1 MAIERDINKKKKD
14 PNPKPDKSLPPMQP
28 FRKKGLRSPTYG
40 RRNPHKDHGDK
51 KPSLK
56 TKASIIKD
64 KAKKGQGLARGGMVK
79 SIIKLIPGFAP
90 TPKSGTISTI
100 DPVKRAASR
109 FVQRRKQLGGAKA
122 LDPVKKADGGS
133 PRSRIQTAEQKK
145 RMEEAKK
152 LFGFT
157 GKRPPQPKIDRS
169 DKTKFYRQRGV
180 AKKAMGG
187 EASESVARSKIL
199 KDMRDRKRKRL
210 TDSIN
215 RLTRPKGVGK
225 PKIVPKKKPKKK

>member
-1 MAIERDINKKKKD
+1 MA
-14 PNPKPDKSLPPMQP
+14 
-28 FRKKGLRSPTYG
+28 FRKPEKKEEDKPQKPQKGLTPRPFGKRGLRNPTYTK
-40 RRNPHKDHGDK
+40 RNPHRDSGDK

-56 TKASIIKD
+56 TKASIIKE

-122 LDPVKKADGGS
+122 LDPVKKA
-133 PRSRIQTAEQKK
+133 
-145 RMEEAKK
+145 
-152 LFGFT
+152 
-157 GKRPPQPKIDRS
+157 
-169 DKTKFYRQRGV
+169 
-180 AKKAMGG
+180 MGG

-199 KDMRDRKRKRL
+199 KEMRDRKRKRL
-210 TDSIN
+210 TDMLD
-215 RLTRPKGVGK
+215 RLKKKPGGAGK
-225 PKIVPKKKPKKK
+225 PKIVPKKKPKKDPKTGKR

>member
-14 PNPKPDKSLPPMQP
+14 PNPKPGKSLPPMKP
-28 FRKKGLRSPTYG
+28 FGKKGIGKSPTYG
-40 RRNPHKDHGDK
+40 RINPHKDHGDK

-90 TPKSGTISTI
+90 TPKSGTVSTI
-100 DPVKRAASR
+100 QKSASAFVKRR
-109 FVQRRKQLGGAKA
+109 Q
-122 LDPVKKADGGS
+122 
-133 PRSRIQTAEQKK
+133 QT
-145 RMEEAKK
+145 
-152 LFGFT
+152 G
-157 GKRPPQPKIDRS
+157 PKSVMPI
-169 DKTKFYRQRGV
+169 
-180 AKKAMGG
+180 KKAMGG

-199 KDMRDRKRKRL
+199 KEMRDRKRKRL

-215 RLTRPKGVGK
+215 RLTRPKGAGK